1 MNIADNQTQNL
12 NDNPHNPNLTN
23 PGSKKFTR
31 DYDKEPITIR
41 DHNPEFAF
49 IASIASVLL
58 IILMLIYFPT
68 NEEKIIKALFYVP
81 LLISPI
87 VFEYWFNDRLIR
99 FKNDKIE
106 YLINSKLKRSIKIGQ
121 ISGIKRTADS
131 RYEYFQRM
139 PLICAAL
146 IFVYLILG
154 CLVEGTARFVLVLG
168 FIFLCILISYFA
180 ARILFQILGKRG
192 KYRYFEN
199 IVIYGESAKN
209 FINILPK
216 TDSQR
221 SELKAYFLRKLGKNI
236 DKAGIK
242 IFIFFDKR

>member
-1 MNIADNQTQNL
+1 LNTANEQTKNSNNDFQNS
-12 NDNPHNPNLTN
+12 NLTN
-23 PGSKKFTR
+23 SGSKKFTR

-49 IASIASVLL
+49 IASIASVPL

-121 ISGIKRTADS
+121 ISDIKRTADS

-236 DKAGIK
+236 DEAGVK
-242 IFIFFDKR
+242 FFIFFDKR

>member
-1 MNIADNQTQNL
+1 M
-12 NDNPHNPNLTN
+12 TN
-23 PGSKKFTR
+23 PGSKKFAR
-31 DYDKEPITIR
+31 DYDGGAIIIK

-49 IASIASVLL
+49 IASMASVLL

-68 NEEKIIKALFYVP
+68 SEEKIIKALFCTP

-154 CLVEGTARFVLVLG
+154 CLVEGAARFASVPG
-168 FIFLCILISYFA
+168 FIFLCILILYFS

-199 IVIYGESAKN
+199 IVIYGGSAKN

-236 DKAGIK
+236 GKAGIK